1 MQKLNILEEIYNKHI
16 TDCGIANMSLSTRA
30 YLKENYSS
38 GDAESIEKIRA
49 DFKRYG
55 IKVSYSSDE
64 KDRRVIFSATQKQR
78 HAEFDPFVSE
88 CNGLILR
95 AGTWE
100 PLVIPPCSLES
111 HIQTDAVNAGIA
123 RGEYDIMEAVDGT
136 LINLYFYDNEW
147 RISTAKGFD
156 VTYLKWNKRLYLDVF
171 KEVLELCGVSV
182 DSFYASLDQ
191 CTSYTF
197 CFTHPDFHPFW
208 KMRADNV
215 RLVFIQSAELTTER
229 ILTIN
234 PFPNIPSQKIR
245 VGVKNIGTLFKA
257 LPTAMDDYLKGK
269 EPNFGYILRVK
280 SGVENPDTLAYGHVF
295 LESRLLQTIRNLYY
309 NGRHTKTAREKK
321 YDLEKYIVV
330 NSFLDKRV
338 NTQFLQLFPQ
348 YLAAFENL
356 EGISV
361 KLITKMIS
369 ILECSGVK
377 NPVGSAELKEDE
389 PDEPPNAETLSAT
402 VLCAELKKIYT
413 IDVKAR
419 DSARLISTFVLNP
432 KFIGI
437 FYELYNV
444 HLSGQ
449 V

>member
-1 MQKLNILEEIYNKHI
+1 MQKLNILKEIYNKHI
-16 TDCGIANMSLSTRA
+16 ANCGIANMSLSTPA
-30 YLKENYSS
+30 YLKEQNLS

-55 IKVSYSSDE
+55 IKVSYSADE

-95 AGTWE
+95 AGSWE
-100 PLVIPPCSLES
+100 PLVIPPRSLES
-111 HIQTDAVNAGIA
+111 NVQVDAVNAGIA
-123 RGEYDIMEAVDGT
+123 RSEYDIMEAVDGT
-136 LINLYFYDNEW
+136 LINLYFYDNAW
-147 RISTAKGFD
+147 RIATAKGFD
-156 VTYLKWNKRLYLDVF
+156 VTYLKWNTRVYLHVF
-171 KEVLELCGVSV
+171 KEVLEACGVDV
-182 DSFYASLDQ
+182 DAFYASLDQ

-208 KMRADNV
+208 KMRAYNV
-215 RLVFIQSAELTTER
+215 RLVFIQSAELSTER
-229 ILTIN
+229 ISTIN
-234 PFPNIPSQKIR
+234 PFPNIPSQKQIL
-245 VGVKNIGTLFKA
+245 GIKNIGTLFKA
-257 LPTAMDDYLKGK
+257 LPSAMDDYLKGK
-269 EPNFGYILRVK
+269 EPNFGYILRIK
-280 SGVENPDTLAYGHVF
+280 SGVENPDTRAYGHIF

-309 NGRHTKTAREKK
+309 NGRHTMVAREKK

-348 YLAAFENL
+348 YLAAFETL
-356 EGISV
+356 EAISV

-369 ILECSGVK
+369 ILDCSDQK
-377 NPVGSAELKEDE
+377 NPEELKDE
-389 PDEPPNAETLSAT
+389 EPGEPPNSETLSAT

>member
-1 MQKLNILEEIYNKHI
+1 MQKLNIPEIYNKHI
-16 TDCGIANMSLSTRA
+16 LNCGIANMSLSTPA
-30 YLKENYSS
+30 YLKEQNLS

-55 IKVSYSSDE
+55 IKVSYSADE
-64 KDRRVIFSATQKQR
+64 KDRRVIFSATQQQK
-78 HAEFDPFVSE
+78 HAEFDSFVSE

-100 PLVIPPCSLES
+100 PLVIPPHSLKS
-111 HIQTDAVNAGIA
+111 NIQADAVNAGIA
-123 RGEYDIMEAVDGT
+123 RGEYDIMEAMDGT
-136 LINLYFYDNEW
+136 LINLYFYDNAW

-156 VTYLKWNKRLYLDVF
+156 VTYLKWNTRVYLHVF
-171 KEVLELCGVSV
+171 KEVLAACGVDV
-182 DSFYASLDQ
+182 DAFYASLDQ

-208 KMRADNV
+208 KMRANNMKI
-215 RLVFIQSAELTTER
+215 VFIQSAELATER
-229 ILTIN
+229 ISTNN
-234 PFPNIPSQKIR
+234 PFPNIPSQKMVLGI
-245 VGVKNIGTLFKA
+245 KNIGTLFKA
-257 LPTAMDDYLKGK
+257 LPAAMDDYLKGK

-280 SGVENPDTLAYGHVF
+280 SGVENPDTLAYGHIF

-309 NGRHTKTAREKK
+309 NGRHTMAAREKK
-321 YDLEKYIVV
+321 YDLEKYIVI

-348 YLAAFENL
+348 YLSAFETL
-356 EGISV
+356 EAISV

-369 ILECSGVK
+369 ILDCPVGK
-377 NPVGSAELKEDE
+377 NPVGAAELKDE
-389 PDEPPNAETLSAT
+389 EPSEHPNAETLSAT
-402 VLCAELKKIYT
+402 VLCAELKKVYT
-413 IDVKAR
+413 IDVKSR